1 MKDLSDNKKFLENK
15 EVLYLEDIKKIIP
28 HRYPFLMID
37 RIEEFRSGKSCVACK
52 NVSNNEWFFQGHFP
66 NYPVM
71 PGVLI
76 IEAMAQAAGVL
87 AFRTLIEEG
96 VCEAGGSDFVYF
108 TSIEN
113 ARFKTPIVPGDV
125 LRILISVEQRS
136 GHKFWRFNGKVFVK
150 ETLADE
156 ADFKAMI
163 PEKR

>member
-1 MKDLSDNKKFLENK
+1 MIDFSN
-15 EVLYLEDIKKIIP
+15 VLYSEDIKTIIP

-37 RIEEFRSGKSCVACK
+37 RVEDIIVGKSCVAFK

-66 NYPVM
+66 NYPIM

-87 AFRTLIEEG
+87 AFATLITEG
-96 VCEAGGSDFVYF
+96 VCKPGSSDFVYF

-113 ARFKTPIVPGDV
+113 AKFKKPIAPGDV
-125 LRILISVEQRS
+125 VRITISIDQRR
-136 GHKFWRFNGKVFVK
+136 GNKFWKFVGKAFVG

-156 ADFKAMI
+156 ADFRAMI
-163 PEKR
+163 PEHN

>member
-1 MKDLSDNKKFLENK
+1 MEDKKI
-15 EVLYLEDIKKIIP
+15 LYSEDIKKIIP

-37 RIEEFRSGKSCVACK
+37 RIEDIEIGKSCVAYK

-87 AFRTLIEEG
+87 AFSTLIGED
-96 VCEAGGSDFVYF
+96 VCKPGSSEFVYF

-113 ARFKTPIVPGDV
+113 AKFRQPIVPGDV
-125 LRILISVEQRS
+125 IRMLISIEQRH
-136 GHKFWRFNGKVFVK
+136 GNKFWKFNGKAFVGDV
-150 ETLADE
+150 LADE
-156 ADFKAMI
+156 ANFKAMI
-163 PEKR
+163 PESK